1 MAEVD
6 VQRRCLLG
14 ALMGFCGVIYSFII
28 GWFLAHSV
36 KDRHPYISMYNLM
49 AIASIAVI
57 FGIGGLIGG

>member
-1 MAEVD
+1 
-6 VQRRCLLG
+6 
-14 ALMGFCGVIYSFII
+14 MGFCGVIYSFII